1 MRLRNI
7 RIICVLAALLTV
19 LCYVTA
25 ADAQDFVI
33 DGLVAH
39 YTLNEADL
47 DGKVVKDLSPNG
59 NDAELVG
66 KLNFVEGAADG
77 TGEALEFEGKPDN
90 YVKIPDMG
98 DFDHVSIECYAL
110 EGQFGAIQG
119 IVSTWLWAAG
129 KVHFKFE
136 GNQIQVHKNDGVKIR
151 LNAEADRWYHIIY
164 TSNTKDNE
172 LKLYVDGELVDEGN
186 AGGTPENMKERRIG
200 SEHDGRYLTGM
211 IDNVRIYDRI
221 LDEGEVQQNFESES
235 DTWPV
240 EPAGKLSATWGYLKA
255 LRN

>member
-1 MRLRNI
+1 MRLTNMK
-7 RIICVLAALLTV
+7 IICALAALLTG

-136 GNQIQVHKNDGVKIR
+136 GNQIQVHKNDGVK
-151 LNAEADRWYHIIY
+151 N
-164 TSNTKDNE
+164 
-172 LKLYVDGELVDEGN
+172 
-186 AGGTPENMKERRIG
+186 P
-200 SEHDGRYLTGM
+200 
-211 IDNVRIYDRI
+211 
-221 LDEGEVQQNFESES
+221 FEC
-235 DTWPV
+235 
-240 EPAGKLSATWGYLKA
+240 
-255 LRN
+255 